1 MGFTLKNEIDLG
13 HLLTLITVC
22 GGIIAWAIT
31 QYKSRK
37 REIID
42 YAHGGAIRLLLR
54 ILRNSEDNVVSSHKL
69 YELYQSPE
77 NKRLR
82 KEYCKINFRF
92 KDYPQFEAA
101 LYGIE
106 EEGKIRYDGN
116 DTVVYKQREK
126 IQSDMETTSKMQ
138 LNDTDKQNILK
149 TFYDGFEN
157 NKIDVWN
164 IREITRIANK
174 INPNAVQRLLREK
187 STSDNWE
194 IRSRTIKIIDEII

>member
-1 MGFTLKNEIDLG
+1 MDFTIKTEIDLG

-54 ILRNSEDNVVSSHKL
+54 ILRKSEANVFSAHKL
-69 YELYQSPE
+69 YDLYQSPE
-77 NKRLR
+77 NKMLR

-92 KDYPQFEAA
+92 TNYPQFEAA

-106 EEGKIRYDGN
+106 EEGKIRYDGK
-116 DTVVYKQREK
+116 DMIIYKQREK
-126 IQSDMETTSKMQ
+126 IQSEIETISKMQ
-138 LNDTDKQNILK
+138 LNEKDKQSIL
-149 TFYDGFEN
+149 D
-157 NKIDVWN
+157 IL
-164 IREITRIANK
+164 RRI
-174 INPNAVQRLLREK
+174 
-187 STSDNWE
+187 
-194 IRSRTIKIIDEII
+194 